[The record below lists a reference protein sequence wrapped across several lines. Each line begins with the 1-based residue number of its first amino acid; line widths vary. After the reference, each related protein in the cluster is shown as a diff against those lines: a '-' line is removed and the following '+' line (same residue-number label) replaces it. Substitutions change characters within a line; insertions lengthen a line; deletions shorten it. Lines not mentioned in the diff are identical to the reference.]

1 MFLPRSLSSRL
12 SLLALTALAA
22 CATPVKQVPPTP
34 PPAVV
39 PTVMP
44 TPPRNSA
51 PDMVPPDKDE
61 AGKFITPN
69 RDSQGDQALWHV
81 RMGLNVAALGCPET
95 NGQTRILYNQMLT
108 VHGASLKRANDTL
121 EVSYQQRYGSSAIRM
136 REVLNTLVYNFFALP
151 PAQKAFCQKAVA
163 TMTIIN
169 GLTPEALAA
178 YAPKA
183 LDELEQPFRD
193 FWAEYEDYLRRLEE
207 WRKRFGATV
216 RLVGPV
222 GGDDLNDHEPP
233 APTAPAPMGQ
243 VPATPMQRPSDMILP
258 DAPASAPAPAAPAP
272 SVPAP
277 AVPGTPSAPP
287 PVVPTQPQV
296 QAPKLPLQ
304 PVPAPPES

>member
-1 MFLPRSLSSRL
+1 M
-12 SLLALTALAA
+12 
-22 CATPVKQVPPTP
+22 
-34 PPAVV
+34 
-39 PTVMP
+39 
-44 TPPRNSA
+44 
-51 PDMVPPDKDE
+51 
-61 AGKFITPN
+61 
-69 RDSQGDQALWHV
+69 
-81 RMGLNVAALGCPET
+81 
-95 NGQTRILYNQMLT
+95 
-108 VHGASLKRANDTL
+108 
-121 EVSYQQRYGSSAIRM
+121 
-136 REVLNTLVYNFFALP
+136 
-151 PAQKAFCQKAVA
+151 
-163 TMTIIN
+163 
-169 GLTPEALAA
+169 TPEALAA

-216 RLVGPV
+216 KLVGPV

-287 PVVPTQPQV
+287 PVVPTQLQV
-296 QAPKLPLQ
+296 QAPQLPLQ

>member
-1 MFLPRSLSSRL
+1 MDLPDQ
-12 SLLALTALAA
+12 AA
-22 CATPVKQVPPTP
+22 DG
-34 PPAVV
+34 
-39 PTVMP
+39 
-44 TPPRNSA
+44 SY
-51 PDMVPPDKDE
+51 
-61 AGKFITPN
+61 ITPN
-69 RDSQGDQALWHV
+69 RGMRGEQALWHV
-81 RMGLNVAALGCPET
+81 RMALNVAALSCQQWGDRVRV
-95 NGQTRILYNQMLT
+95 QYNQMLRI
-108 VHGASLKRANDTL
+108 HAAPLAHANN
-121 EVSYQQRYGSSAIRM
+121 AIEAIYFGRNQANFVAA
-136 REVLNTLVYNFFALP
+136 REQLNTTVYNFFALP

-216 RLVGPV
+216 KLVGPV

-272 SVPAP
+272 SVP
-277 AVPGTPSAPP
+277 GTPGAPP